1 MGIVHSII
9 RFLGDKFFN
18 LYTLL
23 SRKSVT
29 ELFQKVRYNF
39 RFRRPRKPPHHPIL
53 PIHQHPNP
61 DPDPDPVQGTLIPIS
76 LPTGNYCDEES
87 QCSDNNNVYP
97 VPPHEQRPPPAS
109 TMSAAG
115 EEIPGHHVILPVPD
129 YFSTHSHANTVAI
142 DGIILMGSAFFLEEI
157 APQNEEEEEEEVV
170 VVKSRA
176 AAAVDD
182 GGGRWIKH
190 YSSRHRI
197 LVVGDGDFSFST
209 SLAVAFGSA
218 SNMIATS
225 LNSISFLNENYANAA
240 SNIEELTSR
249 GCVVMHGIDAT
260 KMANHPLIGHLN
272 FDRVIFNFPFAGFFK
287 NLSRESQLRRHRR
300 LVNLFMKNAKEMISS
315 GGEIHISHKTNGFHI
330 EWNLESI
337 GSSHGLRLI
346 EAVKFN
352 HREYPG
358 YNTKCGFGGDNI
370 FNCNPSRTYKFG
382 LIN

>member
-9 RFLGDKFFN
+9 RFLGDKFLN
-18 LYTLL
+18 LHTLI

-29 ELFQKVRYNF
+29 ELFQKCRYSF
-39 RFRRPRKPPHHPIL
+39 RFRRPRKPAPHHPIIL
-53 PIHQHPNP
+53 PIHQRP
-61 DPDPDPVQGTLIPIS
+61 DPDPNPVQRTLPIS
-76 LPTGNYCDEES
+76 LPAGNYCDEES
-87 QCSDNNNVYP
+87 QW
-97 VPPHEQRPPPAS
+97 PPPAS

-115 EEIPGHHVILPVPD
+115 EEIPGHHVIL
-129 YFSTHSHANTVAI
+129 
-142 DGIILMGSAFFLEEI
+142 MGSAFLLGEN
-157 APQNEEEEEEEVV
+157 APQISEAEEEVV
-170 VVKSRA
+170 VAKSRVV

-190 YSSRHRI
+190 YNSRHRI
-197 LVVGDGDFSFST
+197 LVVGDGDFSFSAC
-209 SLAVAFGSA
+209 LAVAFVSA

-225 LNSISFLNENYANAA
+225 LDSISFLNENYAKAA
-240 SNIEELTSR
+240 WNIEELTSR

-260 KMANHPLIGHLN
+260 KMANHPLIGHLK
-272 FDRVIFNFPFAGFFK
+272 FDRVIFNFPFTGFFK

-337 GSSHGLRLI
+337 ASSHGLRLI

>member
-9 RFLGDKFFN
+9 RFLGDKFLN
-18 LYTLL
+18 LHTLL

-29 ELFQKVRYNF
+29 ELFQKCRYSF
-39 RFRRPRKPPHHPIL
+39 RFRRPRKPAPHHPIL
-53 PIHQHPNP
+53 PIHQRPNP
-61 DPDPDPVQGTLIPIS
+61 DPDPVQCTLPIS
-76 LPTGNYCDEES
+76 LPAGNYCDEES
-87 QCSDNNNVYP
+87 QYCDGNNNVYA
-97 VPPHEQRPPPAS
+97 VPPHEQWPPPAS

-115 EEIPGHHVILPVPD
+115 EEIPGHHVIL
-129 YFSTHSHANTVAI
+129 
-142 DGIILMGSAFFLEEI
+142 MGSAFLLGEN
-157 APQNEEEEEEEVV
+157 APQISEEEEEVV
-170 VVKSRA
+170 VAKSRV

-197 LVVGDGDFSFST
+197 LVVGDGDFSFSAC
-209 SLAVAFGSA
+209 LAVAFVCA
-218 SNMIATS
+218 SNIIATS
-225 LNSISFLNENYANAA
+225 LDSIS
-240 SNIEELTSR
+240 T

-260 KMANHPLIGHLN
+260 KMANHPLIGHLK

-287 NLSRESQLRRHRR
+287 NLPRESQLRRHRR

-337 GSSHGLRLI
+337 ASSHGLRLI

-382 LIN
+382 LINY

>member
-9 RFLGDKFFN
+9 RFLGDKFLN
-18 LYTLL
+18 LHRLL

-29 ELFQKVRYNF
+29 ELFQKCRYSF
-39 RFRRPRKPPHHPIL
+39 RFRRPRKPAPHHPIL
-53 PIHQHPNP
+53 PIHHRPNP
-61 DPDPDPVQGTLIPIS
+61 DPDPVQCTLPIS
-76 LPTGNYCDEES
+76 LPAANYCDEES
-87 QCSDNNNVYP
+87 QW
-97 VPPHEQRPPPAS
+97 PPPAS
-109 TMSAAG
+109 TM
-115 EEIPGHHVILPVPD
+115 
-129 YFSTHSHANTVAI
+129 
-142 DGIILMGSAFFLEEI
+142 
-157 APQNEEEEEEEVV
+157 VV
-170 VVKSRA
+170 

-190 YSSRHRI
+190 YSSLHRI
-197 LVVGDGDFSFST
+197 LVVGDGDFSFSAC
-209 SLAVAFGSA
+209 LAVAFVCA
-218 SNMIATS
+218 TNMIATS
-225 LNSISFLNENYANAA
+225 LNSISFLNENYGNAA
-240 SNIEELTSR
+240 SNIEELTRR

-260 KMANHPLIGHLN
+260 KMANHPLIGHLK

-330 EWNLESI
+330 EWNLETI
-337 GSSHGLRLI
+337 ASSHGLRLI